1 MVVRLVEVLLLLD
14 LVLQILVV
22 EVEQVLDLVLIVEQL
37 LVMVVLVDQVLF

>member
-1 MVVRLVEVLLLLD
+1 LLLD